1 MICIHSCPRESHENE
16 SEYAREF
23 LTNILTHFSL
33 LILTPFWG
41 CKSCSAHEDEVHP
54 HEILVNIHIHPH
66 ENSHENE
73 SEYSWEFLTNHHGPF
88 CTTPLGPILNGANMG
103 FHRFRIVQNP
113 CFAHSDLAKY
123 GFWRIPPKNL
133 KVTWSDSSEPCS
145 AHDGD
150 DHVLEF

>member
-1 MICIHSCPRESHENE
+1 MIIHYSCPRESLENE
-16 SEYAREF
+16 GEYSREF

-41 CKSCSAHEDEVHP
+41 CKSCPDHEGDDHV
-54 HEILVNIHIHPH
+54 HEISINIHIHPH
-66 ENSHENE
+66 EISHEY
-73 SEYSWEFLTNHHGPF
+73 SLSFSWESLVNHHGPF

-103 FHRFRIVQNP
+103 FHSFRFGQNP
-113 CFAHSDLAKY
+113 CFHDSDFAKY

-145 AHDGD
+145 AHEGD